1 MSPKTIQVA
10 LHPKFR
16 PLYPPGCVCV
26 TPWSKLCIP
35 RGEIA
40 IEFVTQ
46 HFFYSTD
53 CCCLK
58 YFLVTR
64 MCHVHFSH
72 QKDHHHSVCAKSMN
86 QHKVQLFHEKSIFI
100 VKIQDYSPKCW
111 SLKVNFQTEL
121 RTLLN
126 LTAACHLFCWTHFR
140 SRFIDVLL
148 HLHQVQVMEYRWIFL
163 IEIHILLWRKGE
175 KWKNDI
181 DVIHSKI
188 L

>member
-1 MSPKTIQVA
+1 MIET
-10 LHPKFR
+10 
-16 PLYPPGCVCV
+16 
-26 TPWSKLCIP
+26 IP

-46 HFFYSTD
+46 HLFYFTD

-140 SRFIDVLL
+140 SRFIDV
-148 HLHQVQVMEYRWIFL
+148 FL
-163 IEIHILLWRKGE
+163 SRTSSGYGISLDFPYWNTYFFMKKGRKMKKWHWR
-175 KWKNDI
+175 
-181 DVIHSKI
+181 HS